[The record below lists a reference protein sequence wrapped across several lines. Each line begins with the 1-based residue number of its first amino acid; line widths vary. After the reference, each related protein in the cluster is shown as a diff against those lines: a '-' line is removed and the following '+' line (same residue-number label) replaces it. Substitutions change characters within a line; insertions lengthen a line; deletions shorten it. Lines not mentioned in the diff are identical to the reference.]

1 MALGALII
9 KARLNLTDEEVAE
22 QIKENPYPQL
32 FIALTQ
38 GSTIAMNILVMNL
51 EKLLELLVVLLTC
64 WLHILW
70 ARESVNNA
78 HSDLLLVN
86 GVMA

>member
-38 GSTIAMNILVMNL
+38 GSTILIRQQAPRTPSQAKLVRMYQ
-51 EKLLELLVVLLTC
+51 
-64 WLHILW
+64 
-70 ARESVNNA
+70 S
-78 HSDLLLVN
+78 
-86 GVMA
+86 

>member
-51 EKLLELLVVLLTC
+51 EKLLELLFVLFTW
-64 WLHILW
+64 WLHLLW
-70 ARESVNNA
+70 ASESVNNA
-78 HSDLLLVN
+78 HSDYFN
-86 GVMA
+86 QQHVMA